1 MIRVERWQVILILIV
16 SLLGPLYAFPNL
28 ISEERREAWA
38 EKFPSI
44 IPHKAMSLGLDLQGG
59 SHLQLQADMDAVL
72 SDRVNSLAAS
82 VRGLARTERVR
93 LNQVRQD
100 RNSVAFA
107 LADEAETKGFIS
119 KLRREV
125 GEGIDITQEN
135 GRYVA
140 RYRET
145 ELIAMRRH
153 TIQQSIEIIRR
164 RIDETGTK
172 EPVIQQQGDD
182 RIIVQLPGM
191 KDPERMK
198 ELLGK
203 TAQMTF
209 HLVDVDTTCGAG
221 TVSLSVRCLPVKDF
235 GGQKL
240 AIRRRS
246 LLTGDM
252 LVDAQ
257 PGFGMNGQAVV
268 NFKFNSLGARKFAQV
283 TKDNVGNP
291 FAIVLDDEII
301 TAPNITEPITGG
313 SGQISGSFTTQ
324 TANDLAIL
332 LRAGALPAPLKVVEE
347 RTVGPS
353 LGADSISSGKNASI
367 VATVI
372 VILFMFVVYGRTFG
386 FFANVALVVNVL
398 MMIAILSVMGAT
410 LTLPGIVGIVL
421 SIGMA
426 VDANVLIYERMRE
439 EKQAGRSVMAAIDHG
454 YRGSM
459 SSIIDANVTSLISA
473 LVLYA
478 LGTGPVRG
486 FAVTLGIGIITSM
499 FAAIYLTRVMIT
511 LWLQWRQ
518 PKTLPL

>member
-1 MIRVERWQVILILIV
+1 MIRVERWQIILILIV
-16 SLLGPLYAFPNL
+16 SILGPLYAFPNL
-28 ISEERREAWA
+28 LSEERREAWA

-44 IPHKAMSLGLDLQGG
+44 VPHKAMSLGLDLQGG

-82 VRGLARTERVR
+82 VRGLARSERVR
-93 LNQVRQD
+93 LNSVKQD
-100 RNSVAFA
+100 RNSVSFT
-107 LADEAETKGFIS
+107 LGEEADAKSFIS

-125 GEGIDITQEN
+125 GEGIDMTQEN
-135 GRYVA
+135 GRHIA

-145 ELIAMRRH
+145 ELIAMRRQ

-209 HLVDVDTTCGAG
+209 HLVDVDTMCGAG
-221 TVSLSVRCLPVKDF
+221 TVSLSVRCLPVKDAQ
-235 GGQKL
+235 GYKL

-301 TAPNITEPITGG
+301 TAPNINEPITGG
-313 SGQISGSFTTQ
+313 AGQISGSFTTQ

-332 LRAGALPAPLKVVEE
+332 LRAGALPAPLKIVEE

-367 VATVI
+367 VATII
-372 VILFMFVVYGRTFG
+372 VMLFMFVVYGRTFG
-386 FFANVALVVNVL
+386 FFANVALVINVL
-398 MMIAILSVMGAT
+398 LMIAVLSVMGAT

-439 EKQAGRSVMAAIDHG
+439 EKRAGRSVIAAIDHG

-459 SSIIDANVTSLISA
+459 SSIIDANLTSLISA

-486 FAVTLGIGIITSM
+486 FAVTLGIGIVTSM